1 MVSTYQRAA
10 AYIDGF
16 NLYYGLRD
24 KGWRRYYWL
33 DMNLLVRKLLRREQ
47 QLEVIRYF
55 TTRVL
60 VVPGDPDKPK
70 RQNTYLEAL
79 ETLSNVT
86 IQYGY
91 FLPKQRTCHSCGTT
105 LRTYEEKMTDVNIAV
120 SLLSDAQDGI
130 YDTAIVVSADSD
142 LSSPIEEVLRRYP
155 DKRVLVAFPPDRAS
169 QQLRK
174 VATASFTIGR
184 DAFRDSQLPD
194 QVTKP
199 DGFVLTRPLTW
210 S

>member
-1 MVSTYQRAA
+1 MVNTFQKVA

-16 NLYYGLRD
+16 NLYYGLRS
-24 KGWRRYYWL
+24 KGWQRYYWV

-47 QLEVIRYF
+47 QLEVVRYF

-60 VVPGDPDKPK
+60 AVPGDPDKPK
-70 RQNTYLEAL
+70 RQNVYLEAL

-91 FLPKQRTCHSCGTT
+91 FLPKERTCHRCGTT

-120 SLLSDAQDGI
+120 SLLADAQDGI
-130 YDTAIVVSADSD
+130 YDTASADSD

-194 QVTKP
+194 LVTKP
-199 DGFVLTRPLTW
+199 DGFVLNRPSTW